1 MYLPPISFSRG
12 RETVM
17 QPINVR
23 QIDGLD
29 MLLIHRGVLED
40 YETLR

>member
-1 MYLPPISFSRG
+1 
-12 RETVM
+12 M